1 MLQANLA
8 LKVGG
13 TNHATETH
21 NYQSV
26 LRLITKISSSD
37 FENCHTPKRQIIMM
51 KKIILISTL
60 IILPLFFAKD
70 LAAQTA
76 QQIAFINSN
85 ELLEAMPEKVKASN
99 QLIDLNNKYK
109 EEMKVMQ
116 NDYNKKY
123 SDFISYQTS
132 MAENIR
138 LRRMQELYELERQIN
153 DFMKVAQEDIQNQEK
168 ALIEPLRQRLKDAI
182 YQVGIENGFVCIY
195 DLANPSIAFV
205 TPDATNA
212 TLLVKQKLGIR

>member
-1 MLQANLA
+1 
-8 LKVGG
+8 
-13 TNHATETH
+13 
-21 NYQSV
+21 
-26 LRLITKISSSD
+26 
-37 FENCHTPKRQIIMM
+37 MM

-123 SDFISYQTS
+123 SDFIC
-132 MAENIR
+132 R
-138 LRRMQELYELERQIN
+138 
-153 DFMKVAQEDIQNQEK
+153 F
-168 ALIEPLRQRLKDAI
+168 
-182 YQVGIENGFVCIY
+182 
-195 DLANPSIAFV
+195 
-205 TPDATNA
+205 
-212 TLLVKQKLGIR
+212 